1 MGWCWVTSTQSLS
14 EAPTRPHPPHLSL
27 PCARSMTAQ
36 DCQDQ
41 LTSLGM
47 DLVRGLMFLV
57 WHPELGGTRRHG
69 CQTCG
74 TMEQACVSGRHPSD
88 PLPPL
93 TLLPLAGRAWR
104 GGGRGLPSSMSTGP
118 PGGSLTFRRGRE
130 GGSVRRGVES
140 APLPPLTHRKGRNIQ
155 RRGYQAH
162 GAGGGS
168 GRSLPET
175 QPPGSVQATVH

>member
-1 MGWCWVTSTQSLS
+1 MGCCWVTSTQSLS

-93 TLLPLAGRAWR
+93 TLLPPAGRAWR